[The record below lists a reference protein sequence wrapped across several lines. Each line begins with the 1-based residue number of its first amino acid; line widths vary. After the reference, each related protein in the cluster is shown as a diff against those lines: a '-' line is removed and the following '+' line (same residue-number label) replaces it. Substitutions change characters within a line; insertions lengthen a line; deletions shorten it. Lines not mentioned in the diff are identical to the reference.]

1 MSTAMMSA
9 PSWASLMAWLR
20 PWLRAAPVMKAT
32 LPCTRPAIVS
42 SFAAYL
48 TFPLCRLPGPAT
60 GAGLLEDGTGA
71 PRQRHAGDVAALV
84 GGEEQHRV
92 ADVDR
97 LHPRD
102 RQRVDRLRGRGEVC
116 LGRVLKVRAEQP
128 VGGLVLDHVGV
139 DLGWVDTVH
148 PDHVGGE

>member
-9 PSWASLMAWLR
+9 PSWASLIAWLR

-48 TFPLCRLPGPAT
+48 TFPLSGYPGRLLDD
-60 GAGLLEDGTGA
+60 GAGVH
-71 PRQRHAGDVAALV
+71 RQRHPGDVAALV

-102 RQRVDRLRGRGEVC
+102 RQRVDRLRGGREVFP
-116 LGRVLKVRAEQP
+116 GRVLEVRAEQP
-128 VGGLVLDHVGV
+128 VGGLVLDHRGV
-139 DLGWVDTVH
+139 HLGGMDAV
-148 PDHVGGE
+148 